1 MLRDCILKIGIVY
14 MQLLRCKFDYADR
27 LVSKICKMFC
37 ITKVIVVVSYA
48 CDQNHKVT
56 CYGLK
61 VIAKYLCFKK
71 CTEAYRQQIEEM

>member
-1 MLRDCILKIGIVY
+1 
-14 MQLLRCKFDYADR
+14 MQ
-27 LVSKICKMFC
+27 VWICWLTQWWNLQNVLNV
-37 ITKVIVVVSYA
+37 TKVLVVVSYA

-71 CTEAYRQQIEEM
+71 CTEAYGQQIEEM

>member
-1 MLRDCILKIGIVY
+1 MFLLRDCILKIGIVY
-14 MQLLRCKFDYADR
+14 NCSDASLNMLIDLMVKSAKCFECKV
-27 LVSKICKMFC
+27 L
-37 ITKVIVVVSYA
+37 VVVSYA

-71 CTEAYRQQIEEM
+71 CTEAYGQQIEEM